1 MAAINPVN
9 VPLSLQQ
16 VRQDALLQQANSFN
30 GATSDAKIQKGAKEF
45 EALLLG
51 SWLQQAE
58 HSFASVPGG
67 DDGDDSQRD
76 QVMSFGV
83 QSLSTYLAGT
93 GKFGIAQMIA
103 KSMEQK
109 ADNAAGHT
117 TSAAPA
123 GKQKPG

>member
-1 MAAINPVN
+1 MAAISSVN

-16 VRQDALLQQANSFN
+16 VRQDALLQQAKDFN
-30 GATSDAKIQKGAKEF
+30 GTTTDAKIQKGSKQF

-67 DDGDDSQRD
+67 GDDDSQRD

-83 QSLSTYLAGT
+83 QSLATFMAGS
-93 GKFGIAQMIA
+93 GKFGIAQMVA
-103 KSMEQK
+103 KAMEQK
-109 ADNAAGHT
+109 ADKAAGHT
-117 TSAAPA
+117 ASDPGEASKPA
-123 GKQKPG
+123 

>member
-1 MAAINPVN
+1 MAAINAVN

-16 VRQDALLQQANSFN
+16 VQQDSLLQQTKDPK
-30 GATSDAKIQKGAKEF
+30 GATTDAKIQKGSKQF

-83 QSLSTYLAGT
+83 QSLATFMAGS
-93 GKFGIAQMIA
+93 GKFGISEMVA

-109 ADNAAGHT
+109 ADKAAGQTASDPHMEAKKT
-117 TSAAPA
+117 
-123 GKQKPG
+123 G

>member
-1 MAAINPVN
+1 MAAINSVN
-9 VPLSLQQ
+9 VPVSMQQ
-16 VRQDALLQQANSFN
+16 VGQDALLQQAKDFN
-30 GATSDAKIQKGAKEF
+30 GATTDARIRKGSKEF

-83 QSLSTYLAGT
+83 QSLATFMAGS
-93 GKFGIAQMIA
+93 GKFGIAEMVA
-103 KSMEQK
+103 KAMEQRADK
-109 ADNAAGHT
+109 AGQAASDPSLET
-117 TSAAPA
+117 
-123 GKQKPG
+123 KKPG

>member
-1 MAAINPVN
+1 MAAINAVN

-16 VRQDALLQQANSFN
+16 VQQDALLRQAKDVN
-30 GATSDAKIQKGAKEF
+30 GTSTDAKIQKGSKQF

-51 SWLQQAE
+51 GWLQQAE

-83 QSLSTYLAGT
+83 QSLATFMAGS
-93 GKFGIAQMIA
+93 GKFGISEMVA
-103 KSMEQK
+103 KAMEK
-109 ADNAAGHT
+109 RADKAAGPT
-117 TSAAPA
+117 ASDPPA
-123 GKQKPG
+123 ETKKPG

>member
-1 MAAINPVN
+1 MAAINSVN
-9 VPLSLQQ
+9 VPLSMQQ
-16 VRQDALLQQANSFN
+16 VGQDALLQQAKNFN
-30 GATSDAKIQKGAKEF
+30 GTTTDAKIQKGSKEF

-83 QSLSTYLAGT
+83 QSLATFMAGS
-93 GKFGIAQMIA
+93 GKFGIAEMVA
-103 KSMEQK
+103 KAMEQK
-109 ADNAAGHT
+109 ADKAGQAASDP
-117 TSAAPA
+117 SAET
-123 GKQKPG
+123 KKPG

>member
-9 VPLSLQQ
+9 VPLSIQQ
-16 VRQDALLQQANSFN
+16 VRQDALLQQAKDFN
-30 GATSDAKIQKGAKEF
+30 GTSTDAKIQKGSKQF

-67 DDGDDSQRD
+67 DDDDSQRE

-83 QSLSTYLAGT
+83 QSLATFMAGSE
-93 GKFGIAQMIA
+93 KFGIAEMVA
-103 KSMEQK
+103 KAMEQK
-109 ADNAAGHT
+109 AHQAGHGASDPLLET
-117 TSAAPA
+117 
-123 GKQKPG
+123 KKPG